1 MVVEEQGGAVLGRW
15 WRRGWAPRVWEREEE
30 EREVRDG
37 SGWERY
43 EDLTLCDAYLEIT
56 QDPIIGTEQRGSSY
70 WKRIYDYFLA
80 HIGEESDR
88 NQNSIQ
94 HRWAHI
100 NEHVSKFCGALAQIE
115 KRNKSGTTQ
124 VDKVQILLLFW
135 PQLLGS
141 LCVEIIDC
149 VNLLC
154 R

>member
-1 MVVEEQGGAVLGRW
+1 MTDQSYCDLLNGGVSLNDVDFSWGETQPLNQP
-15 WRRGWAPRVWEREEE
+15 APPVKASTKKGNKLS
-30 EREVRDG
+30 VKKG
-37 SGWERY
+37 KNFSTH
-43 EDLTLCDAYLEIT
+43 EDLVLCDAYLEIT

-124 VDKVQILLLFW
+124 VDKVQILLLF
-135 PQLLGS
+135 
-141 LCVEIIDC
+141 
-149 VNLLC
+149 
-154 R
+154 